1 MKILL
6 TTDWWAP
13 AVNGVV
19 RSVMLLRR
27 ELLAQ
32 GHDVRVLTL
41 SPDRSSYEKD
51 GVIYLGSLS
60 ADRVY
65 PGARVRFAAWNR
77 WMRALTEWRPDVIHS
92 QCEFSTFLPAWQLA
106 RRCSCPLVHTYH
118 TVYEDYTRYLIPSER
133 CGRVAVKEFTR
144 LVSGRCDAILA
155 PTGKVTG
162 LLKEY
167 GVSCPVYTV
176 PTGIDL
182 EAFRPIPP
190 SDKPALRRA
199 LGLPEGET
207 ILVSV
212 GRLAAEK
219 NHGELLRLLAKEPAG
234 RRPLLLFVGDGPVRL
249 QLEQQAAD
257 LGLVDRVMF
266 AGMVPPGEVVRY
278 YQAGDAFVCAS
289 QSETQ
294 GLTYFEALACG
305 LPAIVR
311 ADPCLDGV
319 VEDGVNG
326 WQWKDAAGFAA
337 ALAAL
342 GSGPDICAAL
352 RKGALATAERYSAGH
367 FAAQALA
374 VYREALDRRR
384 AGPGGLPAGV
394 PAAASGVGFFLCLWL
409 AVWAWQK
416 GLLTDLAALQAFVA
430 GLGVWAAAAFVA
442 FQAVQ
447 VVIPV
452 LPGGLGCLAG
462 VILFGPWYGFAYN
475 YLGICAG
482 SLAAFGVARYCGR
495 PLLERM
501 FSPRLLRRYD
511 SWLGNKSFAKWF
523 ALAIFF
529 PVAPDD
535 FLCYLAG
542 TTSMRWGQFT
552 FIILTCKPFAIAA
565 YSTGLTVAMNT
576 ILRLL

>member
-6 TTDWWAP
+6 TTDWWTP

-19 RSVMLLRR
+19 RSVTLLRR

-41 SPDRSSYEKD
+41 SSTNQSYEED
-51 GVIYLGSLS
+51 GVYYLGSMS

-65 PGARVRFAAWNR
+65 PGARVRLLAWSR
-77 WMRALTEWRPDVIHS
+77 WLKALASWRPDVIHS

-106 RRCSCPLVHTYH
+106 RRCNCPLVHTYH
-118 TVYEDYTRYLIPSER
+118 TVYEDYTRYVIPSER
-133 CGRVAVKEFTR
+133 CGRAAVKEFTR

-155 PTGKVTG
+155 PTNKVTG
-162 LLKEY
+162 LLQEY
-167 GVSCPVYTV
+167 RVSCPVYTV

-182 EAFRPIPP
+182 TAFRPIRPE
-190 SDKPALRRA
+190 DKPALRRT
-199 LGLPEGET
+199 LGLPEQEK

-219 NHGELLRLLAKEPAG
+219 NHGELLRLLAREPADT
-234 RRPLLLFVGDGPVRL
+234 RPLLLFVGDGPVRA

-311 ADPCLDGV
+311 ADPCLEGV
-319 VEDGVNG
+319 VENGVNG
-326 WQWKDAAGFAA
+326 WQWKDAAGFHQ
-337 ALAAL
+337 ALEVL
-342 GSGPDICAAL
+342 LSGTRNDSL
-352 RKGALATAERYSAGH
+352 RAGALATAERYSAGH
-367 FAAQALA
+367 FAAQAMQ
-374 VYREALDRRR
+374 VYSEAIERRR
-384 AGPGGLPAGV
+384 TLNGGLPAGV
-394 PAAASGVGFFLCLWL
+394 PAALSGACFFLCLWL
-409 AVWAWQK
+409 GVWAWQK
-416 GLLTDLAALQAFVA
+416 GLLTDLGALQAWVA
-430 GLGVWAAAAFVA
+430 GLGVWAAVAFVA
-442 FQAVQ
+442 FQAIQ
-447 VVIPV
+447 VVIPI

-462 VILFGPWYGFAYN
+462 VVLFGPWYGFAYN

-482 SLAAFGVARYCGR
+482 SMAAFGVARYCGR

-501 FSPRLLRRYD
+501 FPRKLLLKYD
-511 SWLGNKSFAKWF
+511 GWLGKKSFAKWF

-542 TTSMRWGQFT
+542 TTSMGWRQFT

>member
-6 TTDWWAP
+6 TTDWWTP

-19 RSVMLLRR
+19 RSVTLLRR
-27 ELLAQ
+27 ELLAL
-32 GHDVRVLTL
+32 GHDVKVLTL
-41 SPDRSSYEKD
+41 SPDSHSYERD

-77 WMRALTEWRPDVIHS
+77 WMRALTDWRPDVIHS

-106 RRCSCPLVHTYH
+106 RRCNCPLVHTYH
-118 TVYEDYTRYLIPSER
+118 TAYEDYTRYLIPSER
-133 CGRVAVKEFTR
+133 CGHVAVKELTKLF
-144 LVSGRCDAILA
+144 SGRCDAILA
-155 PTGKVTG
+155 PTGKVAAM
-162 LLKEY
+162 LDQY

-190 SDKPALRRA
+190 EDKPALRRA
-199 LGLPEGET
+199 LGLPEGEQT

-234 RRPLLLFVGDGPVRL
+234 QRPLLLFVGDGPVRA

-266 AGMVPPGEVVRY
+266 AGMVPPTEVVRY

-305 LPAIVR
+305 LPTIVR
-311 ADPCLDGV
+311 ADPCLEGV
-319 VEDGVNG
+319 VENGVNG
-326 WQWKDAAGFAA
+326 WQWKDAAGFHE
-337 ALAAL
+337 ALAAFCA
-342 GSGPDICAAL
+342 GGAVRAAL
-352 RKGALATAERYSAGH
+352 RAGALATAERYSAAR
-367 FAAQALA
+367 FASQALE
-374 VYREALDRRR
+374 VYNAALDRRSR
-384 AGPGGLPAGV
+384 VPGGLPASV

-409 AVWAWQK
+409 GVWAWQK
-416 GLLTDLAALQAFVA
+416 GLLTDLAALQAWVA
-430 GLGVWAAAAFVA
+430 GLGPWAAAAFVA

-447 VVIPV
+447 VVVPI

-475 YLGICAG
+475 YIGICAG
-482 SLAAFGVARYCGR
+482 SLSGWPATAAAPCWSGC
-495 PLLERM
+495 
-501 FSPRLLRRYD
+501 SPA
-511 SWLGNKSFAKWF
+511 S
-523 ALAIFF
+523 
-529 PVAPDD
+529 
-535 FLCYLAG
+535 C
-542 TTSMRWGQFT
+542 
-552 FIILTCKPFAIAA
+552 C
-565 YSTGLTVAMNT
+565 
-576 ILRLL
+576 

>member
-6 TTDWWAP
+6 TTDWWTP

-19 RSVMLLRR
+19 RSVTLLRR

-41 SPDRSSYEKD
+41 SLDSHSYEKD
-51 GVIYLGSLS
+51 GVIYLGSRS

-77 WMRALTEWRPDVIHS
+77 WMRALTDWRPDVIHS

-133 CGRVAVKEFTR
+133 CGHVAVKELTK
-144 LVSGRCDAILA
+144 LLSGRCDAILA

-162 LLKEY
+162 LLNRY

-182 EAFRPIPP
+182 EAFRPVSPA
-190 SDKPALRRA
+190 DKPALRRA

-219 NHGELLRLLAKEPAG
+219 NHGELLRLLAREPAG
-234 RRPLLLFVGDGPVRL
+234 ARPLLLFVGDGPVRA

-326 WQWKDAAGFAA
+326 WQWKDAAGFHA
-337 ALAAL
+337 ALEAFCT
-342 GSGPDICAAL
+342 GGEVREQL
-352 RKGALATAERYSAGH
+352 RAGALATAERYSAPR
-367 FAAQALA
+367 FAAQALERA
-374 VYREALDRRR
+374 GRGLGRGLFPLPVAGRVGLAKGPFDRPCHFAGVGGGAGPLGRGGLYRLPGGAGGGAHPARR
-384 AGPGGLPAGV
+384 AGLPGRRDPVRAVVRLCLQLCGDLRRVAGGLRGGPLLRPAPAGTDV
-394 PAAASGVGFFLCLWL
+394 LPQAAAEV
-409 AVWAWQK
+409 
-416 GLLTDLAALQAFVA
+416 
-430 GLGVWAAAAFVA
+430 
-442 FQAVQ
+442 
-447 VVIPV
+447 
-452 LPGGLGCLAG
+452 
-462 VILFGPWYGFAYN
+462 
-475 YLGICAG
+475 
-482 SLAAFGVARYCGR
+482 
-495 PLLERM
+495 
-501 FSPRLLRRYD
+501 
-511 SWLGNKSFAKWF
+511 
-523 ALAIFF
+523 
-529 PVAPDD
+529 
-535 FLCYLAG
+535 
-542 TTSMRWGQFT
+542 
-552 FIILTCKPFAIAA
+552 
-565 YSTGLTVAMNT
+565 
-576 ILRLL
+576 

>member
-6 TTDWWAP
+6 TTDWWTP

-19 RSVMLLRR
+19 RSVTLLRR
-27 ELLAQ
+27 ELMAR
-32 GHDVRVLTL
+32 GHDVKVLTL
-41 SPDRSSYEKD
+41 SSTSHSYEED

-77 WMRALTEWRPDVIHS
+77 WMKALTDWRPDIIHS
-92 QCEFSTFLPAWQLA
+92 QCEFSTFLPAWRLA
-106 RRCSCPLVHTYH
+106 RRCGCPLVHTYH
-118 TVYEDYTRYLIPSER
+118 TVYEDYTRYVFPSER
-133 CGRVAVKEFTR
+133 YGRAAVKELTR
-144 LVSGRCDAILA
+144 LFSGRCDAIIA

-162 LLKEY
+162 LLEEY
-167 GVSCPVYTV
+167 RVNCPVYTV

-182 EAFRPIPP
+182 GAFHPAPAA
-190 SDKPALRRA
+190 DKQALRRT
-199 LGLPEGET
+199 LGLPEQDT
-207 ILVSV
+207 ILVAV

-219 NHGELLRLLAKEPAG
+219 NHGELLRLLAREPADQ
-234 RRPLLLFVGDGPVRL
+234 RPLLLFVGDGPVRA

-266 AGMVPPGEVVRY
+266 AGMVPPSEVVRY

-305 LPAIVR
+305 LPTLVR

-319 VEDGVNG
+319 VENGVNG
-326 WQWKDAAGFAA
+326 WQWKDGAEFHQ
-337 ALAAL
+337 ALASFCAGGTRKAL
-342 GSGPDICAAL
+342 SA
-352 RKGALATAERYSAGH
+352 GALATAERFSAEH
-367 FAAQALA
+367 FADQVLK
-374 VYREALDRRR
+374 VYQETLDRRNSV
-384 AGPGGLPAGV
+384 PGGLPASV

-409 AVWAWQK
+409 GVWAWRK
-416 GLLTDLAALQAFVA
+416 GLLTDLGALQSWVA
-430 GLGVWAAAAFVA
+430 GLGIWAAAAFVA
-442 FQAVQ
+442 FQAIQ
-447 VVIPV
+447 VVVPV

-475 YLGICAG
+475 YVGICAG

-501 FSPRLLRRYD
+501 FPRKLLVKYD
-511 SWLGNKSFAKWF
+511 RWMGHKSFSKWF
-523 ALAIFF
+523 ALAIFL

-542 TTSMRWGQFT
+542 TTSMRWDQFT

-565 YSTGLTVAMNT
+565 YSTGLTVAMNA
-576 ILRLL
+576 ILRLI

>member
-6 TTDWWAP
+6 TTDWWTP

-19 RSVMLLRR
+19 RSVTLLRR
-27 ELLAQ
+27 ELMAR
-32 GHDVRVLTL
+32 GHDVKVLTL
-41 SPDRSSYEKD
+41 SSTSHSYEED

-77 WMRALTEWRPDVIHS
+77 WMKALTDWRPDVIHS
-92 QCEFSTFLPAWQLA
+92 QCEFSTFLPAWRLA
-106 RRCSCPLVHTYH
+106 RRCGCPLVHTYH
-118 TVYEDYTRYLIPSER
+118 TVYEDYTRYVFPSER
-133 CGRVAVKEFTR
+133 YGRAAVKELTR
-144 LVSGRCDAILA
+144 LFSGRCDAIIA

-162 LLKEY
+162 LLEEY
-167 GVSCPVYTV
+167 RVNCPVYTV

-182 EAFRPIPP
+182 GAFHPAPAA
-190 SDKPALRRA
+190 DKQALRRT
-199 LGLPEGET
+199 LGLPEQDT
-207 ILVSV
+207 ILVAV

-219 NHGELLRLLAKEPAG
+219 NHGELLRLLAREPADQ
-234 RRPLLLFVGDGPVRL
+234 RPLLLFVGDGPVRA

-266 AGMVPPGEVVRY
+266 AGMVPPSEVVRY

-305 LPAIVR
+305 LPTLVR

-319 VEDGVNG
+319 VENGVNG
-326 WQWKDAAGFAA
+326 WQWKDGAEFHQ
-337 ALAAL
+337 ALAAF
-342 GSGPDICAAL
+342 CAGGTREAL
-352 RKGALATAERYSAGH
+352 SAGALATAERFSAEH
-367 FAAQALA
+367 FADQVLK
-374 VYREALDRRR
+374 VYQETLDRRNSV
-384 AGPGGLPAGV
+384 PGGLPASV

-409 AVWAWQK
+409 GVWAWRK
-416 GLLTDLAALQAFVA
+416 GLLTDLGALQSWVA
-430 GLGVWAAAAFVA
+430 GLGIWAAAAFVA
-442 FQAVQ
+442 FQAIQ
-447 VVIPV
+447 VVVPV

-475 YLGICAG
+475 YVGICAG

-501 FSPRLLRRYD
+501 FPRKLLVKYD
-511 SWLGNKSFAKWF
+511 RWMGHKSFSKWF
-523 ALAIFF
+523 ALAIFL

-542 TTSMRWGQFT
+542 TTSMRWDQFT

-565 YSTGLTVAMNT
+565 YSTGLTVAMNA
-576 ILRLL
+576 ILRLI